1 MNQKQ
6 TAQVLANFY
15 VLTHLAVSKIAGK
28 SRWISAGNVRWHEL
42 REDQFE
48 TLNRII
54 DDQTQL
60 IYFAGDHGEQYLWC
74 QRSKDNGILIGPFIN
89 STNDG
94 RKLKRVT
101 GEEMNQSP
109 SLAEQFDYFSRTYN
123 GLLPTVI
130 SQAQLIASVELLLT
144 ALFDQKTVNTLIHQL
159 TSELRLPQ
167 PKVDAIVKDASSS
180 QSNRASYQA
189 ETALYNTIRAGQDDQ
204 VIVAFQRFSNSG
216 KPGLVAPG
224 NQLRNEKDLAI
235 AATTLATRS
244 AIQGGLYADS
254 AYGISDQ
261 TIQMI
266 EAQTRTNDVVGILM
280 TQMTRFAKEVRLAK
294 QHHYSKDINALTAEI
309 YAHRDTGIQ
318 LTTLAA
324 QQHKSAKYL
333 ASRFRSETGR
343 TFMNYQNQFR
353 LTFAQEQLTTTS
365 ASITDIAAMMNFEDA
380 SYFTKW
386 FKRLCGQTPRQYRQQ
401 H

>member
-15 VLTHLAVSKIAGK
+15 ALSDLAVSKITGK
-28 SRWISAGNVRWHEL
+28 GRWLSAGNERWHEL
-42 REDQFE
+42 RDYQFE

-54 DDQTQL
+54 DNRTQL
-60 IYFAGDHGEQYLWC
+60 IYFAGDNGEQYLWC
-74 QRSKDNGILIGPFIN
+74 QRRKEDGILIGPFIN
-89 STNDG
+89 STNVG
-94 RKLKRVT
+94 HKLKRVT
-101 GEEMNQSP
+101 GEEMHQSP
-109 SLAEQFDYFSRTYN
+109 SLAEQFDYFSHTYN

-159 TSELRLPQ
+159 TSGLRLPQ
-167 PKVDAIVKDASSS
+167 PKVDTTVKDASSL
-180 QSNRASYQA
+180 QSDRASYQA

-216 KPGLVAPG
+216 NPGLVVPG

-254 AYGISDQ
+254 AYAISDK

-266 EAQTRTNDVVGILM
+266 EAQTKTKDVVGILM
-280 TQMTRFAKEVRLAK
+280 TQMIRFAKEVRSAK
-294 QHHYSKDINALTAEI
+294 QHHYSKDINAITAEI
-309 YAHRDTGIQ
+309 YAHRDTGIR

-333 ASRFRSETGR
+333 ANRFHNETGR

-365 ASITDIAAMMNFEDA
+365 TSITDIAAMMNFEDA